1 MGRHVGEHAKE
12 RICKDAA
19 GWGKRDVE
27 LVREGAA
34 PYVDDAA
41 RPGRPALALAGVM
54 WAWSG
59 PQSSGPI

>member
-1 MGRHVGEHAKE
+1 MGEHAKE
-12 RICKDAA
+12 RAENGAA
-19 GWGKRDVE
+19 GWGIGDGNLFERA
-27 LVREGAA
+27 R
-34 PYVDDAA
+34 PRIIDDAA

>member
-1 MGRHVGEHAKE
+1 MSSGGPAERGMGRHVGEHAKE

-34 PYVDDAA
+34 PYNRRRGSPRRAGFGA
-41 RPGRPALALAGVM
+41 AGVM
-54 WAWSG
+54 
-59 PQSSGPI
+59 